1 MIANVW
7 GLAVVI
13 GVGLVGAAL
22 MSFGFLLLLNLFLN
36 RDLRGKGKNNSS
48 RAASSTLNIDGKH
61 RRLEVILI
69 YRHGTEV
76 CSLNITHSLAVMADE
91 AGIYQC
97 LWVPCQARILFA
109 AQLILPL
116 SEGLALLLSDP
127 DRFKKFN
134 PENGWGSYDTL
145 VEFVQQYL
153 DACKKNPRA
162 IVQVYR

>member
-1 MIANVW
+1 MIVNVW

-22 MSFGFLLLLNLFLN
+22 MSFGFLLLLSPFLN
-36 RDLRGKGKNNSS
+36 RDLRDEGKNNSS
-48 RAASSTLNIDGKH
+48 RAASSTLNIGGKH

-69 YRHGTEV
+69 YSHGTEV
-76 CSLNITHSLAVMADE
+76 CSLNITHSLAVMAYE

-97 LWVPCQARILFA
+97 LWEPCQARILFA
-109 AQLILPL
+109 AQLIPPL
-116 SEGLALLLSDP
+116 KEGLAILLSDP

-134 PENGWGSYDTL
+134 PENGLGSYDTL